1 MVPWSVEQVLAV
13 APARTG
19 AARPL
24 AVPAL
29 WDLTGADERSLW
41 GRFRG
46 GSGEPY
52 QVLVDHAPGEDRRD
66 IGTRCTCPS
75 RVSPC
80 KHAVALLVLWANGQV
95 AAAVRPPAVEA
106 WLHQRDAQAAARP
119 SPVTTPATS
128 TRRPSEPRA
137 VSDDPGAGA
146 APTREPRPVGSDTRI
161 ERVTLGLREL
171 ERWIDDR
178 VRVGLGDPTIARY
191 ATWDELATRLVDA
204 QAGGMANRVRRLA
217 GHVGA
222 RPGWHEHVVAELG
235 VLHLLARAGQRLRD
249 LDDPWADGVAAAIGV
264 TVKQADVLA
273 GVPDTGTWVVMG
285 RSDIVEDRI
294 VVRRL
299 WLRESGTDPSG
310 PTQGWAVLLSFAA
323 YGQSL
328 DDSVVVGHSLHADLH
343 RYPGAVPLRALLG
356 RRHEPV
362 SSEPVSSEPVSSE
375 PMSSE
380 PASSEPVRVD
390 PVSLASPSVAAA
402 VESVGAM
409 LAVEPWLERVPVT
422 LTASPTTH
430 DGAWVLADHTGA
442 VPLADPSAGGTDQ
455 LATLL
460 AASTGGPV
468 TVTGE
473 WTASGLVVLTL
484 HLLDRTL
491 DIGPRGGFR

>member
-1 MVPWSVEQVLAV
+1 VVPWSVEQVLAV
-13 APARTG
+13 APARTS

-29 WDLTGADERSLW
+29 WDLTGADDRSAW

-52 QVLVDHAPGEDRRD
+52 QVLVDHAPGEERRD

-80 KHAVALLVLWANGQV
+80 KHAIALLVLWANGQV
-95 AAAVRPPAVEA
+95 ARAVRPPTVEA
-106 WLHQRDAQAAARP
+106 WLNHRDAQAASRP
-119 SPVTTPATS
+119 SPVAS
-128 TRRPSEPRA
+128 TRRPPPAHEGTPSR
-137 VSDDPGAGA
+137 DDPGTAG
-146 APTREPRPVGSDTRI
+146 PTARESRPVGSDTRV

-178 VRVGLGDPTIARY
+178 VRVGLGDPSIARY
-191 ATWDELATRLVDA
+191 ATWDEVATRLVDA

-217 GHVGA
+217 GQVGA
-222 RPGWHEHVVAELG
+222 RPGWHAHVVAELG

-249 LDDPWADGVAAAIGV
+249 LDDPWADGVSAAIGF

-273 GVPDTGTWVVMG
+273 GVPDTGVWVVMG

-299 WLRESGTDPSG
+299 WLRDSRPEPSG
-310 PTQGWAVLLSFAA
+310 PTAGWAVLLSFAA

-328 DDSVVVGHSLHADLH
+328 DDSLAVGHSLHADLH
-343 RYPGAVPLRALLG
+343 RYPGTVPLRALLG
-356 RRHEPV
+356 RRYEPV
-362 SSEPVSSEPVSSE
+362 LSSDDRDVPDAAVV
-375 PMSSE
+375 
-380 PASSEPVRVD
+380 AD

-402 VESVGAM
+402 LGSVGAM

-422 LTASPTTH
+422 LTASPTVH
-430 DGAWVLADHTGA
+430 DGMWVLADHTGA
-442 VPLADPSAGGTDQ
+442 VPLADPSAGGTTE
-455 LATLL
+455 LAALL

-473 WTASGLVVLTL
+473 WTALGLAVLTV
-484 HLLDRTL
+484 HLADRTL

>member
-29 WDLTGADERSLW
+29 WDLTGADGRSVW

-52 QVLVDHAPGEDRRD
+52 QVLVDHAPGEGHHD

-80 KHAVALLVLWANGQV
+80 KHAIALLVLWANGQV
-95 AAAVRPPAVEA
+95 ALADRPPAVQT
-106 WLHQRDAQAAARP
+106 WLHQRDAQSAAR
-119 SPVTTPATS
+119 SSRADS
-128 TRRPSEPRA
+128 TRRTPVAPAEIPIGH
-137 VSDDPGAGA
+137 DPGAAGPA
-146 APTREPRPVGSDTRI
+146 LREPRSLGSDTRV
-161 ERVTLGLREL
+161 ERVRLGLREL

-178 VRVGLGDPTIARY
+178 VRVGLGDPSIARY

-217 GHVGA
+217 GQVGA
-222 RPGWHEHVVAELG
+222 RPGWHEHVIAELG
-235 VLHLLARAGQRLRD
+235 VLHLLARAGQRLRH
-249 LDDPWADGVAAAIGV
+249 LDDPWADGVAAAIGF

-273 GVPDTGTWVVMG
+273 GVPETGVWVVMG

-299 WLRESGTDPSG
+299 WLRDARPEPSGT
-310 PTQGWAVLLSFAA
+310 TQGWAVLLSFAA

-328 DDSVVVGHSLHADLH
+328 DDSLAVGQSVHADLH
-343 RYPGAVPLRALLG
+343 RYPGTVALRALLG
-356 RRHEPV
+356 RRHDAT
-362 SSEPVSSEPVSSE
+362 STSESGQGEHVAHV
-375 PMSSE
+375 
-380 PASSEPVRVD
+380 VD
-390 PVSLASPSVAAA
+390 PVALASPSVAAA
-402 VESVGAM
+402 LESAGRM
-409 LAVEPWLERVPVT
+409 LAVEPWLERVPIT
-422 LTASPTTH
+422 FTASPTTH
-430 DGAWVLADHTGA
+430 DGTWVLADHTGA
-442 VPLADPSAGGTDQ
+442 VPLADPSAGGTTE

-460 AASTGGPV
+460 AASAGAPV

-473 WTASGLVVLTL
+473 WTALGLAVLTV
-484 HLLDRTL
+484 HLGDRTL

>member
-1 MVPWSVEQVLAV
+1 
-13 APARTG
+13 
-19 AARPL
+19 
-24 AVPAL
+24 L
-29 WDLTGADERSLW
+29 WDLTGADDRSVW

-52 QVLVDHAPGEDRRD
+52 QVLVDHAPGQDRHD

-80 KHAVALLVLWANGQV
+80 KHAVALLVLWAHGQV
-95 AAAVRPPAVEA
+95 ALAVRPPAVEA

-119 SPVTTPATS
+119 SSATS
-128 TRRPSEPRA
+128 TRRPVPERDGTPS
-137 VSDDPGAGA
+137 SDDPGGGS
-146 APTREPRPVGSDTRI
+146 PPPREPRPVGSDTRI

-217 GHVGA
+217 GQVGA

-235 VLHLLARAGQRLRD
+235 LLHLLARAGQRLRD
-249 LDDPWADGVAAAIGV
+249 LDDPWADGVSSAIGF

-273 GVPDTGTWVVMG
+273 GVPETGVWVVMG

-299 WLRESGTDPSG
+299 WLRDSSADPSG
-310 PTQGWAVLLSFAA
+310 PTAGWAVLLSFAA

-328 DDSVVVGHSLHADLH
+328 DDSLAVGHCLHADLH
-343 RYPGAVPLRALLG
+343 RYPGTVPLRALLG
-356 RRHEPV
+356 RRHEPA
-362 SSEPVSSEPVSSE
+362 EHLDAPVPSGPVPSG
-375 PMSSE
+375 
-380 PASSEPVRVD
+380 PV
-390 PVSLASPSVAAA
+390 PWASPSVAAA
-402 VESVGAM
+402 LESVGAM

-422 LTASPTTH
+422 LTASPTRH
-430 DGAWVLADHTGA
+430 EGVWVLADHTGA

-460 AASTGGPV
+460 AASAGGPV

-473 WTASGLVVLTL
+473 WTASGLAVLTL
-484 HLLDRTL
+484 HLDDRTL